1 MFTSLKPFKCEIK
14 SNSLLV
20 CLVTITE
27 GMVAAD
33 AAVVEEEVVG
43 TETEATTAGD
53 PPPPTTVAGEGVATT
68 GPGLALT
75 LLVSIVATSFAICK
89 SVIQQVAFPKCCM
102 EMFYNIV
109 KSF

>member
-14 SNSLLV
+14 SKSLLV

-33 AAVVEEEVVG
+33 AAVVEEVVG

-68 GPGLALT
+68 GPDLALT

-89 SVIQQVAFPKCCM
+89 SVIQQVVFPKCRM